1 MCVYS
6 GCELEHWREP
16 YQGNQQI
23 QCFLH
28 YVNSQGP
35 HKNHK
40 FDERPMMGIGTKLS
54 TENIKNKKNK
64 IMYQ

>member
-16 YQGNQQI
+16 YEGTQQI

-28 YVNSQGP
+28 YVNSNG
-35 HKNHK
+35 KYKDYK
-40 FDERPMMGIGTKLS
+40 FDKRPMMGIGTKLS
-54 TENIKNKKNK
+54 EQNKNIKKLLA
-64 IMYQ
+64 YQ